1 LSAHQLA
8 AAALSRIPVRDIGE
22 TPAAYAERL
31 RLTIPPVPPLV
42 HSKMGE
48 PAPPASRAQIEYCVA
63 LRGAE
68 LIAAAAALFDDLSE
82 AERRTAKP
90 LAANG
95 RPREAYREAQCAYMR
110 KKRLADKLAKEAEKV
125 QS

>member
-1 LSAHQLA
+1 MSAHQLA
-8 AAALSRIPVRDIGE
+8 LEALRRLPVRAPGE
-22 TPAAYAERL
+22 TPAAYAGRL
-31 RLTIPPVPPLV
+31 RLTIPPIPPLV

-48 PAPPASRAQIEYCVA
+48 PALPATRAQIEYCVA

-95 RPREAYREAQCAYMR
+95 RERSAYREAQCNYMR
-110 KKRLADKLAKEAEKV
+110 KKRAADKLAKEAA
-125 QS
+125 Q